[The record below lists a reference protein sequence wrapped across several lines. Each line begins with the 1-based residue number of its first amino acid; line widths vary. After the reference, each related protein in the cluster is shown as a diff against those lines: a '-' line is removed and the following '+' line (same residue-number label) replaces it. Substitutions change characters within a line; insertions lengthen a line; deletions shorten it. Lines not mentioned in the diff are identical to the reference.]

1 MRERPRYYV
10 VRPVT
15 IGPLPAIE
23 PDILSARR
31 GITTAMPTE
40 TNGTAEKQLTV
51 RVASHIQKLIE
62 TGVLKGG
69 SKMPPEREFAAE
81 LKISRASLRA
91 GIGYLAAMGVLK
103 VRHGVGTFVAEEAP
117 AVRSFSMH
125 LLSALHGFK
134 PKQMFEARLVLEG
147 GLAAMAA
154 ERGGDSHFAIMAEEV
169 TEMFASFD
177 DPQEYLIHDVRFH
190 RAIAEAAGNPILAV
204 LMETVASAMY
214 DDRRRTVEQSSDLR
228 QSAEMHR
235 TIYRAI
241 RAKDAAAARNAM
253 EQHLRLAE
261 TAQVSEPAIPPRNGL
276 RNRMG
281 AKPSTRTF
289 ASRS

>member
-1 MRERPRYYV
+1 
-10 VRPVT
+10 
-15 IGPLPAIE
+15 
-23 PDILSARR
+23 
-31 GITTAMPTE
+31 MPTE
-40 TNGTAEKQLTV
+40 TNGAADKQLTM
-51 RVASHIQKLIE
+51 RVVSHIQKLIE
-62 TGVLKGG
+62 TGVLKAGN
-69 SKMPPEREFAAE
+69 KMPPEREFATQ

-117 AVRSFSMH
+117 AVHSSSMH

-154 ERGGDSHFAIMAEEV
+154 ERGGDLHFAIMAEEV
-169 TEMFASFD
+169 TEMFATFD

-204 LMETVASAMY
+204 LMETVVSAMY
-214 DDRRRTVEQSSDLR
+214 DDRRRTVEQASDLR

-261 TAQVSEPAIPPRNGL
+261 SAQVSEPAPRSHNGA
-276 RNRMG
+276 RRRTD
-281 AKPSTRTF
+281 AKRSTKTF
-289 ASRS
+289 ASHS

>member
-1 MRERPRYYV
+1 
-10 VRPVT
+10 
-15 IGPLPAIE
+15 
-23 PDILSARR
+23 
-31 GITTAMPTE
+31 MPTE
-40 TNGTAEKQLTV
+40 TNGAGDKQLTM

-62 TGVLKGG
+62 TGVLKAGN
-69 SKMPPEREFAAE
+69 KMPPEREFASQ

-117 AVRSFSMH
+117 AVHSFSMH

-154 ERGGDSHFAIMAEEV
+154 ERGGDSDFAVMAEEV
-169 TEMFASFD
+169 TEMFATFD

-204 LMETVASAMY
+204 LMETVVSAMY

-241 RAKDAAAARNAM
+241 RAKDTVAARNAM

-261 TAQVSEPAIPPRNGL
+261 SAQVSEPAPRSRNGRAGAGKQRGRQRPL
-276 RNRMG
+276 R
-281 AKPSTRTF
+281 PTF
-289 ASRS
+289 EQPLRLRS

>member
-1 MRERPRYYV
+1 
-10 VRPVT
+10 
-15 IGPLPAIE
+15 
-23 PDILSARR
+23 
-31 GITTAMPTE
+31 MPTE
-40 TNGTAEKQLTV
+40 TNGAADKQLTMKV
-51 RVASHIQKLIE
+51 VSHIQKLIE
-62 TGVLKGG
+62 TGVLKAGN
-69 SKMPPEREFAAE
+69 KIPPEREFASQ

-103 VRHGVGTFVAEEAP
+103 VRHGVGTFVAEEAR
-117 AVRSFSMH
+117 AVDSFSMH
-125 LLSALHGFK
+125 LLSAFNGFK

-154 ERGGDSHFAIMAEEV
+154 ERGGDLHFALMAEEV
-169 TEMFASFD
+169 TEMYATFD

-204 LMETVASAMY
+204 LMETVVSAMY
-214 DDRRRTVEQSSDLR
+214 DDRRRTVERSSDLR

-241 RAKDAAAARNAM
+241 RARDAVEARKAM

-261 TAQVSEPAIPPRNGL
+261 SAQVSEPVPPAHNG
-276 RNRMG
+276 R
-281 AKPSTRTF
+281 KRT
-289 ASRS
+289 SVKRSATAAEKRRPRQP